1 MKYTLNYD
9 EYVKTARQAIADGQ
23 VLLKNEGNV
32 LPINGGKTIAV
43 FGRMQNHYYKSGTGS
58 GGMVNVKKVY
68 GILDALYEAESD
80 DGVIKVYK
88 PLADIYSQWE
98 KENPYID
105 GKGWGAE
112 LWSQPEMPLED
123 ACVKDAADNADA
135 ALVIIAR
142 SSGEDQDNK
151 NEAGSYLL
159 TDLEKDMLTKVRKHF
174 SKMVVVLNVGNII
187 DMRFINEVS
196 PNAILYA
203 WQGGMLGGLGTVDVL
218 TGKVTPSG
226 HLSDTIA
233 SCIEDY
239 PSNDNFGDP
248 DEAIY
253 AEDIYVGYRY
263 FETFAKEK
271 VLYPFGYGLSYT
283 DFSIETESISLSTD
297 SVLVDVSVKNV
308 GSCDGREVVQVYIKS
323 PNGVLGKPARVLAGF
338 KKSALL
344 NPGSEEK
351 IHIELPFRNFTSFD
365 EANKVGLGV
374 GFVLEKGTYE
384 IYIGENVR
392 DAKAAGNVTID
403 KDTLVEGL
411 ENAMGPVKEFDRMV
425 AGINESGEAVLKYE
439 KAPLRKD
446 TQKER
451 RLARLPKSI
460 SLSGDKGYKLVDVK
474 NKKVSMD
481 DFIAQLSKEEL
492 CMIIRNEGMSSP
504 LVTPGT
510 AAAFGGIY
518 PSIKEKGIPI
528 GCMDDGPSGMRLDS
542 GMRAFSLP
550 NGTLLACTFDDE
562 MNEKL
567 FGFLGIEMLKNKVD
581 VLLGPGMNIHRHPLN
596 GRNFEYFSEDP
607 LLTGAI
613 GTAQIKGL
621 QSANV
626 TGTIKHFACNNQ
638 EIGRQQVDPVV
649 SERALREI
657 YLRGFEM
664 AVKEGADAV
673 MTTYCQI
680 NGVWTAGCYDLN
692 TTILRDQWG
701 FEGIVMTDWWANISE
716 EGVTNSK
723 NNFAGMVRAQNDLYA
738 CTPSA
743 TADVGDNAMSSL
755 EDGSLTLGE
764 IQRCAKNICAFLIKY
779 AVFDRFL
786 GEEVSVEV
794 IGKEADES
802 EAPDNLEYTFV
813 GKDGV
818 VDLSDVEVKRGGD
831 YYFGVEID
839 EAGVYDIAI
848 TGRGIEGNELA
859 QIPVVLF
866 VGPNPDASFVYRGT
880 GKWTTQEG
888 RINLLNQRN
897 ILHLHFGINGIELK
911 ELTFKC
917 IKKWDWSECTN
928 L

>member
-1 MKYTLNYD
+1 MKYTLDYL
-9 EYVKTARQAIADGQ
+9 EYTKTARQAIAEGQ
-23 VLLKNEGNV
+23 VLLKNDNDV
-32 LPINGGKTIAV
+32 LPINNGAVVSV

-68 GILDALYEAESD
+68 GILDALYEAQND
-80 DGVIKVYK
+80 TGVIKVYE
-88 PLADIYSQWE
+88 PLAKIYSDWE
-98 KENPYID
+98 IENPYID

-112 LWSQPEMPLED
+112 LWSQPEMPLTE
-123 ACVKDAADNADA
+123 AVVKDAAANSDA

-151 NEAGSYLL
+151 NEKGSFLL
-159 TDLEKDMLTKVRKHF
+159 TDLEIDMLKKVRASF
-174 SKMVVVLNVGNII
+174 SKMAVILNVGNII
-187 DMRFINEVS
+187 NMKAINEVS
-196 PNAILYA
+196 PDAILYA
-203 WQGGMLGGLGTVDVL
+203 WQGGMLGGLGTVDVI
-218 TGKVTPSG
+218 TGAVNPSG

-233 SCIEDY
+233 ADIEDY
-239 PSNDNFGDP
+239 PSNANFGDP
-248 DEAIY
+248 NEAIY
-253 AEDIYVGYRY
+253 AEDIFVGYRY

-283 DFSIETESISLSTD
+283 QFNIDTD
-297 SVLVDVSVKNV
+297 SILLATDYVSVDVTVTNV
-308 GSCDGREVVQVYIKS
+308 GLTKGREVVQVYVKA
-323 PNGVLGKPARVLAGF
+323 PNGALGKPARVLAGF
-338 KKSALL
+338 KKTNTLQMGESVKL
-344 NPGSEEK
+344 N
-351 IHIELPFRNFTSFD
+351 IALPFRNFASFD
-365 EANKVGLGV
+365 ETNKVGVGI
-374 GFVLEKGTYE
+374 GFVLEKGSYE

-392 DAKAAGNVTID
+392 DAKVAGHID
-403 KDTLVEGL
+403 ILEDTMIEEL
-411 ENAMGPVKEFDRMV
+411 ENAMGPVKAFDRMTASSDSEGGV
-425 AGINESGEAVLKYE
+425 LLKYE
-439 KAPLRKD
+439 KAPLRTD
-446 TQKER
+446 TQAQR
-451 RLARLPKSI
+451 RANRLPKSI
-460 SLSGDKGYKLVDVK
+460 SLSDDKGYKLIDVK

-492 CMIIRNEGMSSP
+492 CMIIRNEGMCSP

-518 PSIKEKGIPI
+518 PTIKDKGIPI

-550 NGTLLACTFDDE
+550 NGTLLACTFDPE
-562 MNEKL
+562 LNEKL

-607 LLTGAI
+607 ILTGTI
-613 GTAQIKGL
+613 GSAQIKGL
-621 QSANV
+621 QSARV

-664 AVKEGADAV
+664 AVKAGADAV

-701 FEGIVMTDWWANISE
+701 FKGIVMTDWWANISE

-743 TADVGDNAMSSL
+743 TADVGDNALASL
-755 EDGSLTLGE
+755 EDGTLTLGE
-764 IQRCAKNICAFLIKY
+764 IQRCAKNICEFLIKY
-779 AVFDRFL
+779 AVFDRSI
-786 GEEVSVEV
+786 GEDIQVEV
-794 IGKEADES
+794 IGKEEDDTDM
-802 EAPDNLEYTFV
+802 PDNMEYIFV
-813 GKDGV
+813 GKHGV
-818 VDLSDVEVKRGGD
+818 VDLSNVEVKMGED
-831 YYFGVEID
+831 YYFGVEIE
-839 EAGVYDIAI
+839 EAGVYDIKI
-848 TGRGIEGNELA
+848 TGRGIDDNELA

-866 VGPNPDASFVYRGT
+866 VGPNPDVSFMYRGT
-880 GKWTTQEG
+880 KEWNTQTG
-888 RINLLNQRN
+888 TINLLNQRN
-897 ILHLHFGINGIELK
+897 VLHLHFGLNGVELK
-911 ELTFKC
+911 DLEFTC
-917 IKKWDWSECTN
+917 IKKWSWSD
-928 L
+928 